1 MDCNTP
7 KQLPFSPERM
17 IRGVDGSN
25 SSRRHAKILQGSER
39 HSFHG
44 DARLFTFVTAF
55 AYVQSFLPNS
65 CLIFYEG
72 LLVFPFFRRL
82 FLKNNGTLGDGNRNR
97 WNGNYR

>member
-25 SSRRHAKILQGSER
+25 SSRRHAKILQASDR

-44 DARLFTFVTAF
+44 DARLFTFVYGVRVRTK
-55 AYVQSFLPNS
+55 FLPNS
-65 CLIFYEG
+65 CLKG
-72 LLVFPFFRRL
+72 LLVSPFARRL

>member
-25 SSRRHAKILQGSER
+25 SSRRHAKILQASDR

-44 DARLFTFVTAF
+44 DARLFTFVYGVRVRTKFSAE
-55 AYVQSFLPNS
+55 FLFDI
-65 CLIFYEG
+65 L
-72 LLVFPFFRRL
+72 
-82 FLKNNGTLGDGNRNR
+82 
-97 WNGNYR
+97 